1 MTDQQAPN
9 KSNGRGWGGPRPN
22 SGRPPGPARHP
33 SSLKKMR
40 ELAQSYTEEAI
51 EALVDIMRTAEEP
64 RDRLLAINIL
74 LDRGYGKPKEHVQI
88 EQQDTLTKR
97 YQTLEEIK
105 AELIANGLPID
116 HLEAPKLIEDES
128 KP

>member
-74 LDRGYGKPKEHVQI
+74 LDRGYGKPKERLRHA
-88 EQQDTLTKR
+88 
-97 YQTLEEIK
+97 EECAK
-105 AELIANGLPID
+105 SRRQLLS
-116 HLEAPKLIEDES
+116 L
-128 KP
+128 

>member
-1 MTDQQAPN
+1 
-9 KSNGRGWGGPRPN
+9 
-22 SGRPPGPARHP
+22 
-33 SSLKKMR
+33 MR